1 MPAPDKTTLA
11 RWREDIRFSDTLL
24 GQNLQFTTTW
34 GIFSPE
40 AIDAGT
46 HMLLEYL
53 EIPVDADCLD
63 IGCGYGPLG
72 MAMARLAPQGQTL
85 MVDKDFM
92 AVEYANRNCALN
104 RISNAKAQLS
114 NGLQHIDPTLKFDLI
129 VSNLPAKASKEQHY
143 LFLFDSLSRLKPG
156 GRFYVVTINGLREFM
171 GRTLKEVFG
180 NYDKLKQG
188 KVYTVAMA
196 EKTQPQASV

>member
-1 MPAPDKTTLA
+1 MPAPDAATLA
-11 RWREDIRFSDTLL
+11 RWREDITFQDTLL
-24 GQNLQFTTTW
+24 GQTLSFRTTW

-40 AIDAGT
+40 AIDEGT
-46 HMLLEYL
+46 KLLLEHM
-53 EIPVDADCLD
+53 EIPEDADCLD
-63 IGCGYGPLG
+63 IGCGYGPIG
-72 MAMARLAPQGQTL
+72 MTLARLAPQGRTV

-92 AVEYANRNCALN
+92 AVEYANRNCAAN
-104 RISNAKAQLS
+104 GIGNARAMLS
-114 NGLQHIDPTLKFDLI
+114 NGLQHIPADARFDLI

-143 LFLFDSLSRLKPG
+143 LFLYDSLARLKPG

-171 GRTLKEVFG
+171 ARTLKEVFG

-196 EKTQPQASV
+196 EKA

>member
-1 MPAPDKTTLA
+1 MAAPDKATLA
-11 RWREDIRFSDTLL
+11 RWRDDIRFQDTLL
-24 GQNLQFTTTW
+24 GQPLQFQTTW

-40 AIDAGT
+40 AIDDGT
-46 HMLLEYL
+46 RLLLEHM
-53 EIPVDADCLD
+53 EIPQDADCLD
-63 IGCGYGPLG
+63 IGCGYGPIG
-72 MAMARLAPQGQTL
+72 MTLARLAPQGQTL

-104 RISNAKAQLS
+104 RIGNARAQLS
-114 NGLQHIDPTLKFDLI
+114 NGLQHIDPALKFDLI

-143 LFLFDSLSRLKPG
+143 LFLYDSLARLKPG

-171 GRTLKEVFG
+171 ARTMKEVFG

-188 KVYTVAMA
+188 KVYTVAVA
-196 EKTQPQASV
+196 EKA

>member
-1 MPAPDKTTLA
+1 MPAPDKATLA
-11 RWREDIRFSDTLL
+11 SWREDISFQETLL
-24 GQNLQFTTTW
+24 GQTLKFRTTW

-40 AIDAGT
+40 AIDEGT
-46 HMLLEYL
+46 KLLLEHMK
-53 EIPVDADCLD
+53 IPADADCLD
-63 IGCGYGPLG
+63 IGCGYGPIG
-72 MAMARLAPQGQTL
+72 MTLARLAPRGQTL

-92 AVEYANRNCALN
+92 AVEYANRNCAAN
-104 RISNAKAQLS
+104 GIGNARAQLS
-114 NGLQHIDPTLKFDLI
+114 NGLQHIDPALKFDLI

-143 LFLFDSLSRLKPG
+143 LFLFDSLARLKPG

-171 GRTLKEVFG
+171 ARTLKEVFG

-196 EKTQPQASV
+196 EKV

>member
-1 MPAPDKTTLA
+1 MPAPDAATLA
-11 RWREDIRFSDTLL
+11 RWREDIRFEDTLR
-24 GQNLQFTTTW
+24 GQSLKFSTTW

-40 AIDAGT
+40 AIDDGSRLLLD
-46 HMLLEYL
+46 LLEVA
-53 EIPVDADCLD
+53 PDADCLD

-72 MAMARLAPQGQTL
+72 MTLARLAPQGQTL

-104 RISNAKAQLS
+104 GIGNARAMLS
-114 NGLQHIDPTLKFDLI
+114 NGLQHIDPALKFDLI
-129 VSNLPAKASKEQHY
+129 LSNLPAKASKEQHY
-143 LFLFDSLSRLKPG
+143 LFLFDSLARLKPG

-171 GRTLKEVFG
+171 ARTLKEVFG

-188 KVYTVAMA
+188 KIYTVAMA
-196 EKTQPQASV
+196 EKR

>member
-1 MPAPDKTTLA
+1 MPAPDQAMLA
-11 RWREDIRFSDTLL
+11 SWREDIRFQATLL
-24 GQNLQFTTTW
+24 GQDLQFRTTW

-40 AIDAGT
+40 AIDEGT
-46 HMLLEYL
+46 RLLLEHMD
-53 EIPVDADCLD
+53 IPADADCLD
-63 IGCGYGPLG
+63 IGCGYGPIG
-72 MAMARLAPQGQTL
+72 MTLARLAPRGQTL

-92 AVEYANRNCALN
+92 AVEYANRNCAAN
-104 RISNAKAQLS
+104 GISNAKAQLS
-114 NGLQHIDPTLKFDLI
+114 NGLQHIDPSLKFDLI

-143 LFLFDSLSRLKPG
+143 LFLYDSLARLKPG

-171 GRTLKEVFG
+171 ARTLKEVFG

-196 EKTQPQASV
+196 EKG